1 MAFIGVFFDEKLYM
15 MIKNYKWLSKKNN
28 VILIKESNIENMRNI
43 TFETVII
50 SNKIKYNETVRK
62 ILENAT
68 YLLVNADSKI
78 DFQIF
83 IGLDLSIITYGFNPK
98 ATVTVSSSESKKLLL
113 CIQRNIITV
122 DNIIIEPQE
131 IFVNLS
137 GKNNVSENIAIST
150 LDILYSNIKICI

>member
-15 MIKNYKWLSKKNN
+15 MIKNYKWLSQKNN

-98 ATVTVSSSESKKLLL
+98 ATVTVSSSYYVF
-113 CIQRNIITV
+113 R
-122 DNIIIEPQE
+122 E
-131 IFVNLS
+131 I
-137 GKNNVSENIAIST
+137 
-150 LDILYSNIKICI
+150 